1 MLSKPPNG
9 PTTINV
15 GYIFKETSIVNTNAP
30 INANTVKNSRA
41 AIVDISLIAAAF
53 AALSLAAI
61 LGFLLLFQPRS
72 TAVPQDLSLL
82 QPTDDPIQS
91 SVTGEAANPIVW
103 EENGMTWT
111 MQPRASYRIAAR
123 VLGNKRYSDS
133 QSGVAPRDLALGWGD
148 MSDPSVD
155 EWIHWRQSNRWY
167 RYEWDSTPPYSSSY
181 ITKHT
186 ANVHIIPAT
195 DNLEKALRQIQKDDW
210 VYLEGYLVDLR
221 VRDGSREGQVS
232 TSLTRDDKGAGACE
246 ILYVKRLILDGRLY
260 E

>member
-1 MLSKPPNG
+1 MSTNV
-9 PTTINV
+9 PTNV
-15 GYIFKETSIVNTNAP
+15 NIV
-30 INANTVKNSRA
+30 KKSRA
-41 AIVDISLIAAAF
+41 AIVDFSLIAAAF

-72 TAVPQDLSLL
+72 TTVSQEASLL
-82 QPTDDPIQS
+82 QPMDDPIQS

-111 MQPRASYRIAAR
+111 MQPRASYQIAAR

-133 QSGVAPRDLALGWGD
+133 QSGVAPRDLALAWGD

-167 RYEWDSTPPYSSSY
+167 RYEWDSTPPYSRSY
-181 ITKHT
+181 ITSHT

-195 DNLEKALRQIQKDDW
+195 DNLDKALRQVEKDDW
-210 VYLEGYLVDLR
+210 VYLEGYLVDLQ
-221 VRDGSREGQVS
+221 VRDGDRVGHVN
-232 TSLTRDDKGAGACE
+232 TSLTRDDTGAGACE

-260 E
+260 Q